1 MSVVPETVSW
11 RRTSPADRLRA
22 IASSEMTRYI
32 IRRIGHLI
40 IVVFVCSFLVF
51 LFMQALGDPVRAM
64 MPFGTSPERIK
75 AIRESLGL
83 NDPVWQQYVRFVV
96 HAVQGDFGQSL
107 YLRSDAFDAA
117 VATLP
122 KTFILVVPAVVI
134 GVAVGL
140 VVGIYAGMRPGTVA
154 DKLVVASA
162 YLTVSL
168 AEFWIALMLIYLL
181 AVNAGVVAT
190 AGYGTDL
197 RHLALPVFVLA
208 LRPFAHTVQVM
219 RTNVIQESQLPY
231 VMTARSKGL
240 GETKVFVRHV
250 LPNAVLPVLALALY
264 DLSRLFVA
272 GTVIEV
278 VFTWPGMGRLAVDAL
293 NHGDIPLVEATVV
306 LAAVIVAV
314 LNLIGD
320 LLTFRLDPRTRSVIG
335 GKSR

>member
-1 MSVVPETVSW
+1 
-11 RRTSPADRLRA
+11 
-22 IASSEMTRYI
+22 MTRYI
-32 IRRIGHLI
+32 IRRLGHLV
-40 IVVFVCSFLVF
+40 IVVFVCSALVF

-64 MPFGTSPERIK
+64 LPFGTSPGRVDQ
-75 AIRESLGL
+75 IRETLGL
-83 NDPVWQQYVRFVV
+83 NDPVLTQYWRFIT
-96 HAVQGDFGQSL
+96 HAVQGDFGTSL

-134 GVAVGL
+134 GVLVGL
-140 VVGIYAGMRPGTVA
+140 VVGIYAGMRPGTWV
-154 DKLVVASA
+154 DKLITATA

-168 AEFWIALMLIYLL
+168 AEFWVALILIYVF
-181 AVNAGVVAT
+181 AVGVGLVAT

-197 RHLALPVFVLA
+197 HHLLLPVFVLS

-240 GETKVFVRHV
+240 GETAVFVRHV
-250 LPNAVLPVLALALY
+250 LPNAVLPVLALAIY

-314 LNLIGD
+314 LNLFGD
-320 LLTFRLDPRTRSVIG
+320 LLTFKLDPRTRSALGSKV
-335 GKSR
+335 R